1 MQVFL
6 LRDRAQWR
14 VDTVILRTHELPS
27 SLVAGLR
34 KLLNDA
40 FEGRF
45 SDEDWRHCVGGWH
58 VLLLDG
64 QAPISHAAVVR
75 RVLQVGRVPL
85 QCGYV
90 EAVATTPAQQRKGL
104 GGTVMG
110 HVSALLNGE
119 VEMGALSTSKQ
130 HFYERLGWERWLGPT
145 FVRRGPRLVRTSE
158 EDDGIMVL
166 RFGAS
171 RDVDRTA
178 PLSCEARRGDDW

>member
-1 MQVFL
+1 MAGVETVL
-6 LRDRAQWR
+6 LRTD
-14 VDTVILRTHELPS
+14 ELPS
-27 SLVAGLR
+27 GIVDRLR
-34 KLLNDA
+34 TLLDDS
-40 FEGRF
+40 FDGRF

-58 VLLLDG
+58 ILLLDG

-90 EAVATTPAQQRKGL
+90 EGVATTPAQQRKGL

-110 HVSALLNGE
+110 HVAALLNRE
-119 VEMGALSTSKQ
+119 FEMGALSTSKQ
-130 HFYERLGWERWLGPT
+130 HFYERFGWERWLGPT
-145 FVRRGPRLVRTSE
+145 FVRRGARLVRTPE
-158 EDDGIMVL
+158 EDDGVMIL

-178 PLSCEARRGDDW
+178 ALSCEARNGDDW